1 MLLQMITTAKR
12 AIKELESKTFSIF
25 FVNSKTV
32 SFSFIFSSF
41 EVCSMCF
48 GCTVVQLALSKVCRG
63 TSLSIRHL
71 VAAPCHNLHLAPN
84 ITFHINLAPS
94 TTTLSQP
101 APYSFNHHLAPIL
114 FDQGCIHLVV
124 VPCSFNHHLVTT
136 TTLLIQPY
144 ILVTTIKRQWQCDIG
159 KDIKASYTW
168 WQHLATNIT
177 LLPFSSKSR
186 SVHFEM

>member
-1 MLLQMITTAKR
+1 MLLRMTAKR
-12 AIKELESKTFSIF
+12 AIKELESKSFSIF
-25 FVNSKTV
+25 FLNSKTV
-32 SFSFIFSSF
+32 SFSPIFSSF

-48 GCTVVQLALSKVCRG
+48 GCTVQLALSKVCRG

-101 APYSFNHHLAPIL
+101 APCSFNHHLAPFL
-114 FDQGCIHLVV
+114 FGQGCIHLVV
-124 VPCSFNHHLVTT
+124 LPAPSTT
-136 TTLLIQPY
+136 TTLSQPAPCSF

-159 KDIKASYTW
+159 ADIKASYTR
-168 WQHLATNIT
+168 WQHLI
-177 LLPFSSKSR
+177 SES
-186 SVHFEM
+186 